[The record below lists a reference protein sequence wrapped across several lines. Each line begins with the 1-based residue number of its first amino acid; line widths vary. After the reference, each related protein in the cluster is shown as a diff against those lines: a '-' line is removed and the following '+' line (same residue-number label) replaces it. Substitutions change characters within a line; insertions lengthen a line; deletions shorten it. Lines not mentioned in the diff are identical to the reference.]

1 MIKILSI
8 FELCC
13 YACALLSGLLCREK
27 LSLREQPTKTIH
39 NTNSIEH
46 PLKTNSTRPS
56 FEEETLRLNRSQR
69 VGFSAMFIIPVIFLG
84 SLTILSRI
92 DGEITIDE
100 EEVNTNEKGKAKG
113 NGKGNNK
120 ARGKEKASQKARQ
133 GDDNDGEVLKENLR
147 VINKRVCC
155 QLLRSYLVMLTTYFV
170 LATSRRV
177 PWPKTEEI
185 DMKGCMCKANQ
196 DSRQVQ
202 ATINR
207 ETSGRLKK
215 KRNREVGEM
224 VMDKTHLKLKK
235 HGINCNRFHKN
246 GHNKVTCKLPQPQA
260 PPSQLH
266 TNCIITVNNQ
276 QQRSS
281 SSVTVQQQTTASDI
295 NLCFRH
301 CSVSK
306 KSFQVFIPT

>member
-170 LATSRRV
+170 LGLHV
-177 PWPKTEEI
+177 QVI
-185 DMKGCMCKANQ
+185 ANQ